1 VRHASFMLQSP
12 HPGSTGDT
20 MPTDLLTVLLLL
32 AAAIVMFAINKPR
45 VDAVALI
52 MLVLLPFTGVL
63 TVNEAL
69 AGFSNPNIVLIGA
82 MFVIGEALARTG
94 VARSIGDRLVGWG
107 GDSSARLL
115 VLLMLAVGF
124 LGAFMSST
132 GVVAIFVPIVLRMA
146 SRSRIPPAT
155 LMMPMAYAALISGM
169 MTLVATSS
177 NLVINYEVVRGGA
190 DGFGFFSFTPFGVPI
205 LIVGT
210 LYMLLARRWLGR
222 DVPGPAAAR
231 LRPGLHSLVEHYGLG
246 LREYRLRVLP
256 GSPLLGRSLG
266 ELALTAKIGARVI
279 VIERRVGRARRLLPR
294 SDDTVLAAG
303 DVLLVDM
310 DDDSADVEAL
320 CREYGVERL
329 ARAGSYYTG
338 RAQDVGLVEVMLPYQ
353 SAFVGKTVAE
363 AEAAAQSELALVGMR
378 RRRGVLA
385 PHHLR
390 EKVLKAGDTLL
401 LAGPW
406 RAIRRLQKGGQDLVL
421 LNLPRE
427 FDEYLPAAKRAP
439 YAVFT
444 LVVVIVLM
452 ATGIV
457 PNVQAALIG
466 CLLMGLFRCIDLDGA
481 YRSIQMKSLIMIV
494 GMMPFALALDRTGGV
509 DIAADF
515 LVGVLGNSSEHLILT
530 VLFAITV
537 LLGMFIVN
545 TANAVLLIPLA
556 LAVAEELQASPYP
569 FAMIVALAASA
580 AFMTPVSPVNTLVT
594 TAGNYRLVDFI
605 RIGLPLTLIIG
616 AMSVALVPWLLPLYP
631 ALSP

>member
-1 VRHASFMLQSP
+1 M
-12 HPGSTGDT
+12 TE
-20 MPTDLLTVLLLL
+20 DLLTVLLLL

-63 TVNEAL
+63 TMNEAL

-94 VARSIGDRLVGWG
+94 VARGIGDRLVGYG
-107 GDSSARLL
+107 GNSAGRLL

-146 SRSRIPPAT
+146 SRSGIAPAR

-169 MTLVATSS
+169 MTLVATSP
-177 NLVINYEVVRGGA
+177 NLVINYEVVRTGA
-190 DGFGFFSFTPFGVPI
+190 EGFSFFSFTPFGLPI

-210 LYMLLARRWLGR
+210 LYMLLLQPWLGQGAP
-222 DVPGPAAAR
+222 DAGSGR
-231 LRPGLHSLVEHYGLG
+231 LRPGLQNLVEHYALSA
-246 LREYRLRVLP
+246 REYRVRVAS
-256 GSPLLGRSLG
+256 GSPLLGRRLG
-266 ELALTAKIGARVI
+266 DLDLPGRIGARVI
-279 VIERRVGRARRLLPR
+279 IIERGVGRARRLLPR
-294 SDDTVLAAG
+294 TDDSILEAG

-310 DDDSADVEAL
+310 DDDAADVEAL
-320 CREYGVERL
+320 CRKHGVELLPRT
-329 ARAGSYYTG
+329 GSYYTD
-338 RAQDVGLVEVMLPYQ
+338 RPQDVGLVEVMLPYQ

-363 AEAAAQSELALVGMR
+363 AEAMAQFELTLVGMR
-378 RRRGVLA
+378 RRRGTLA

-401 LAGPW
+401 LAGSW
-406 RAIRRLQKGGQDLVL
+406 RTIRRLQKGGQDLVL
-421 LNLPRE
+421 LNLPTE

-439 YAVFT
+439 YAVLT
-444 LVVVIVLM
+444 LIVVIVLM

-466 CLLMGLFRCIDLDGA
+466 CLMMGLFRCIDLDGA
-481 YRSIQMKSLIMIV
+481 YRAIQMKSLIMIV

-509 DIAADF
+509 DLAADF
-515 LVGVLGNSSEHLILT
+515 LVGLLGNSSSHLILG
-530 VLFAITV
+530 VLFTITV

-556 LAVAEELQASPYP
+556 LAIAEELGASPYP
-569 FAMIVALAASA
+569 FAMIIALGASA
-580 AFMTPVSPVNTLVT
+580 AFMTPVSPVNILVT
-594 TAGNYRLVDFI
+594 TAGNYRFVDFI
-605 RIGLPLTLIIG
+605 RIGLPLTLMVG
-616 AMSVALVPWLLPLYP
+616 ALSVVLVPWLLPLYP
-631 ALSP
+631 AVMGTE

>member
-1 VRHASFMLQSP
+1 
-12 HPGSTGDT
+12 
-20 MPTDLLTVLLLL
+20 MPTELLLVLLLL

-45 VDAVALI
+45 VDGVALS
-52 MLVLLPFTGVL
+52 MLVLLPFTGVV
-63 TVNEAL
+63 TMNEAL

-94 VARSIGDRLVGWG
+94 VARSIGDRLVGYG
-107 GDSSARLL
+107 GDSAWRLL
-115 VLLMLAVGF
+115 VLLMLAVGL

-146 SRSRIPPAT
+146 SRSGIAPAE

-169 MTLVATSS
+169 MTLVATSP

-190 DGFGFFSFTPFGVPI
+190 EGFSFFSFTPFGVPI
-205 LIVGT
+205 LLVGT
-210 LYMLLARRWLGR
+210 LYMLLARRWLVRTAPDAGA
-222 DVPGPAAAR
+222 DA
-231 LRPGLHSLVEHYGLG
+231 LRPDLRNLVEQYALG
-246 LREYRLRVLP
+246 NREYRVRLLP
-256 GSPLLGRSLG
+256 ESPLVGQRLGDLG
-266 ELALTAKIGARVI
+266 LTEKLGARI
-279 VIERRVGRARRLLPR
+279 IIIERGTARARRLLPR
-294 SDDTVLAAG
+294 SDDSVLQA
-303 DVLLVDM
+303 DDTLLIDM
-310 DDDSADVEAL
+310 DDDSADVDEL
-320 CREYGVERL
+320 CAAYGATLLPRE
-329 ARAGSYYTG
+329 GSYYTD
-338 RAQDVGLVEVMLPYQ
+338 RPQDVGLVEVMLPYQ

-363 AEAAAQSELALVGMR
+363 AEALSQSELALVGMR
-378 RRRGVLA
+378 RRRGALE

-390 EKVLKAGDTLL
+390 EKRLKAGDTLL

-406 RAIRRLQKGGQDLVL
+406 RAIRRLQRGGKDLVL
-421 LNLPRE
+421 LNLPKE

-439 YAVFT
+439 YAVLT
-444 LVVVIVLM
+444 LLVVVLLM
-452 ATGIV
+452 ATGVV

-466 CLLMGLFRCIDLDGA
+466 CLMMGLFRCIDLDGA

-509 DIAADF
+509 DMAADF
-515 LVGVLGNSSEHLILT
+515 LVGLLGNSSEHLILG

-556 LAVAEELQASPYP
+556 LAIAEELSASPYP
-569 FAMIVALAASA
+569 FAMIIALGASS

-605 RIGLPLTLIIG
+605 RIGLPLTLIVG
-616 AMSVALVPWLLPLYP
+616 AISVAMVPWLLPLYP
-631 ALSP
+631 AAGG

>member
-1 VRHASFMLQSP
+1 
-12 HPGSTGDT
+12 
-20 MPTDLLTVLLLL
+20 MPTDLLLVLLLL
-32 AAAIVMFAINKPR
+32 AAAILMFAINKPR

-63 TVNEAL
+63 TMNEAL

-94 VARSIGDRLVGWG
+94 VARSIGDWLVRYG
-107 GDSSARLL
+107 GNSAWRLL

-146 SRSRIPPAT
+146 SRSEIAPAE

-169 MTLVATSS
+169 MTLVATSP
-177 NLVINYEVVRGGA
+177 NLVINYELVRTGA
-190 DGFGFFSFTPFGVPI
+190 DGFSFFSFTPFGVPI
-205 LIVGT
+205 LIVGI

-222 DVPGPAAAR
+222 EAPESSTKE
-231 LRPGLHSLVEHYGLG
+231 LRPGLRNLVEHYGLG
-246 LREYRLRVLP
+246 QREHRVRVVP
-256 GSPLLGRSLG
+256 GSPLIGPRLG
-266 ELALTAKIGARVI
+266 ELDLPAKIGARII
-279 VIERRVGRARRLLPR
+279 VIERGSGRARRLLPR
-294 SDDTVLAAG
+294 TDDSLLQAG
-303 DVLLVDM
+303 DVLLIDM
-310 DDDSADVEAL
+310 DDDTADVDAL
-320 CREYGVERL
+320 CREYGVELLPRT
-329 ARAGSYYTG
+329 GSYYTG
-338 RAQDVGLVEVMLPYQ
+338 RPQDVGLVEVMLPYQ
-353 SAFVGKTVAE
+353 SAFVGRTVAE
-363 AEAAAQSELALVGMR
+363 AEAMAQFELTLVGMR
-378 RRRGVLA
+378 RRRGVLE

-406 RAIRRLQKGGQDLVL
+406 RAIRRLQKGGQEMVL
-421 LNLPRE
+421 LNLPQE

-439 YAVFT
+439 YAVLT
-444 LVVVIVLM
+444 LIVVIVLM
-452 ATGIV
+452 ATGAV

-466 CLLMGLFRCIDLDGA
+466 CLMMGLFRCIDLDGA
-481 YRSIQMKSLIMIV
+481 YRAIQMKSLIMIV

-509 DIAADF
+509 DLAADF
-515 LVGVLGNSSEHLILT
+515 LVGVLGNSSAHLILA

-556 LAVAEELQASPYP
+556 LAIAEELGASPYP
-569 FAMIVALAASA
+569 FAMIVALGASA

-594 TAGNYRLVDFI
+594 TAGNYRLADFI
-605 RIGLPLTLIIG
+605 RIGLPLTLIVG
-616 AMSVALVPWLLPLYP
+616 ALSVALVPWLLPLYP
-631 ALSP
+631 GATSSG

>member
-1 VRHASFMLQSP
+1 L
-12 HPGSTGDT
+12 
-20 MPTDLLTVLLLL
+20 PTDLLLVLLLL

-63 TVNEAL
+63 TMNEAL

-94 VARSIGDRLVGWG
+94 VARSIGDWLVRHG
-107 GDSSARLL
+107 GNSPGRLL

-146 SRSRIPPAT
+146 SRSRIPPAQM
-155 LMMPMAYAALISGM
+155 MMPMAYAALISGM
-169 MTLVATSS
+169 MTLVATSP
-177 NLVINYEVVRGGA
+177 NLVINYEVVRSGA
-190 DGFGFFSFTPFGVPI
+190 EGFGFFSFTPFGVPI
-205 LIVGT
+205 LLVGT
-210 LYMLLARRWLGR
+210 LYMLLVQRWLGR
-222 DVPGPAAAR
+222 DSPPAAGDG
-231 LRPGLHSLVEHYGLG
+231 LRPGLGNLVEHYALG
-246 LREYRLRVLP
+246 EREYRVRVEP
-256 GSPLLGRSLG
+256 ASPLLGHRLG
-266 ELALTAKIGARVI
+266 DLDLPGSIGARIV
-279 VIERRVGRARRLLPR
+279 VIERGTGRARRLLPR
-294 SDDTVLAAG
+294 TDDSVLEVG
-303 DVLLVDM
+303 DRLLIDM
-310 DDDSADVEAL
+310 DDDTADVEAL
-320 CREYGVERL
+320 CDEYGVTLLPRV
-329 ARAGSYYTG
+329 GSYYTD
-338 RAQDVGLVEVMLPYQ
+338 RPQDVGLVEVMLPYQ
-353 SAFVGKTVAE
+353 SAFVGRTVAE
-363 AEAAAQSELALVGMR
+363 AEAMAQSELTVVGLR
-378 RRRGVLA
+378 RRRGALA

-390 EKVLKAGDTLL
+390 EKTLKAGDTLL

-406 RAIRRLQKGGQDLVL
+406 RAIRRLQKGGQELVL
-421 LNLPRE
+421 LNLPKE

-444 LVVVIVLM
+444 LLVVIVLM

-466 CLLMGLFRCIDLDGA
+466 CLLMGLFRCIDLDQA
-481 YRSIQMKSLIMIV
+481 YRSIQVKSLIMIV

-515 LVGVLGNSSEHLILT
+515 LVAVLGNSSAHLILA
-530 VLFAITV
+530 VLFSLTV

-569 FAMIVALAASA
+569 FAMIVALGASS

-594 TAGNYRLVDFI
+594 TAGNYRLLDFI
-605 RIGLPLTLIIG
+605 RVGFPLTLMVG
-616 AMSVALVPWLLPLYP
+616 ALSVVLVAWLLPLYP
-631 ALSP
+631 AAVAG

>member
-1 VRHASFMLQSP
+1 
-12 HPGSTGDT
+12 
-20 MPTDLLTVLLLL
+20 MPTDLLLVLLLL
-32 AAAIVMFAINKPR
+32 AAAILMFAINKPR

-63 TVNEAL
+63 TMNEAL

-94 VARSIGDRLVGWG
+94 VARSIGDWLVRYG
-107 GDSSARLL
+107 GNSAWRLL

-146 SRSRIPPAT
+146 SRSEIAPAE

-169 MTLVATSS
+169 MTLVATSP
-177 NLVINYEVVRGGA
+177 NLVINYELVRTGA
-190 DGFGFFSFTPFGVPI
+190 DGFSFFSFTPFGVPI
-205 LIVGT
+205 LIVGI

-222 DVPGPAAAR
+222 EAPESSTKE
-231 LRPGLHSLVEHYGLG
+231 LRPGLRNLVEHYGLG
-246 LREYRLRVLP
+246 QREHRVRVVP
-256 GSPLLGRSLG
+256 GSPLIGPRLG
-266 ELALTAKIGARVI
+266 ELDLPAKIGARII
-279 VIERRVGRARRLLPR
+279 VIERGSGRARRLLPR
-294 SDDTVLAAG
+294 TDDSLLQVG
-303 DVLLVDM
+303 DVLLIDM
-310 DDDSADVEAL
+310 DDDTADVDAL
-320 CREYGVERL
+320 CREYGVELLPRT
-329 ARAGSYYTG
+329 GSYYTG
-338 RAQDVGLVEVMLPYQ
+338 RPQDVGLVEVMLPYQ
-353 SAFVGKTVAE
+353 SAFVGRTVAE
-363 AEAAAQSELALVGMR
+363 AEAMAQFELTLVGMR
-378 RRRGVLA
+378 RRRGVLE

-406 RAIRRLQKGGQDLVL
+406 RAIRRLQKGGQEMVL
-421 LNLPRE
+421 LNLPQE

-439 YAVFT
+439 YAVLT
-444 LVVVIVLM
+444 LIVVIVLM
-452 ATGIV
+452 ATGAV

-466 CLLMGLFRCIDLDGA
+466 CLMMGLFRCIDLDGA
-481 YRSIQMKSLIMIV
+481 YRAIQMKSLIMIV

-509 DIAADF
+509 DLAADF
-515 LVGVLGNSSEHLILT
+515 LVGVLGNSSAHLILA

-556 LAVAEELQASPYP
+556 LAIAEELGASPYP
-569 FAMIVALAASA
+569 FAMIVALGASA

-594 TAGNYRLVDFI
+594 TAGNYRLADFI
-605 RIGLPLTLIIG
+605 RIGLPLTLIVG
-616 AMSVALVPWLLPLYP
+616 ALSVALVPWLLPLYP
-631 ALSP
+631 GATSSG

>member
-1 VRHASFMLQSP
+1 
-12 HPGSTGDT
+12 

-32 AAAIVMFAINKPR
+32 AAAILMFAINRPR

-63 TVNEAL
+63 TMNEAL

-94 VARSIGDRLVGWG
+94 VARSIGDWLVRYG
-107 GDSSARLL
+107 GDSSWRLL

-124 LGAFMSST
+124 LGSVMSST

-146 SRSRIPPAT
+146 SRSGIAAAE

-169 MTLVATSS
+169 MTLVATSP
-177 NLVINYEVVRGGA
+177 NLVINYELVRTGA
-190 DGFGFFSFTPFGVPI
+190 DGFSFFSFTPFGLPV
-205 LIVGT
+205 LVVGT
-210 LYMLLARRWLGR
+210 VYMLLVRRWLGR
-222 DVPGPAAAR
+222 QAPQTGSDR
-231 LRPGLHSLVEHYGLG
+231 LRPDLRNLVEHYALG
-246 LREYRLRVLP
+246 NREYRVRVRP
-256 GSPLLGRSLG
+256 GSPLRGRRIG
-266 ELALTAKIGARVI
+266 ELDLSRRIGARVI
-279 VIERRVGRARRLLPR
+279 VIERGIGRARRLLPR
-294 SDDTVLAAG
+294 TDDSVLEAG
-303 DVLLVDM
+303 DVLLIDM
-310 DDDSADVEAL
+310 DDDTADVEGL
-320 CREYGVERL
+320 CKRYGVELLPRS
-329 ARAGSYYTG
+329 GSYYTD
-338 RAQDVGLVEVMLPYQ
+338 RPQDVGLVEVMLPYQ
-353 SAFVGKTVAE
+353 SVFVGKTVAE
-363 AEAAAQSELALVGMR
+363 AEAMGQAELTLVGMR
-378 RRRGVLA
+378 RRRGALE

-390 EKVLKAGDTLL
+390 EKVLKTGDTLL

-421 LNLPRE
+421 LNLPKE
-427 FDEYLPAAKRAP
+427 FDEYLPGAKRAP

-444 LVVVIVLM
+444 LLVVIVLM

-466 CLLMGLFRCIDLDGA
+466 CLMMGLFRCIDLDGA

-509 DIAADF
+509 DMAADF
-515 LVGVLGNSSEHLILT
+515 LVAVLGNSSSHTILA

-556 LAVAEELQASPYP
+556 LAVAEELGASPYP
-569 FAMIVALAASA
+569 FAMIIALGASS
-580 AFMTPVSPVNTLVT
+580 AFMTPISPVNTLVT
-594 TAGNYRLVDFI
+594 TAGNYRLADFI
-605 RIGLPLTLIIG
+605 RVGLPLTLIVG
-616 AMSVALVPWLLPLYP
+616 ALSVLLVPWLLPLYP
-631 ALSP
+631 

>member
-1 VRHASFMLQSP
+1 MPVDLFM
-12 HPGSTGDT
+12 
-20 MPTDLLTVLLLL
+20 VLVLL
-32 AAAIVMFAINKPR
+32 AAAIVMFAVNTPR
-45 VDAVALI
+45 VDAVALL

-63 TVNEAL
+63 TMNEAL

-94 VARSIGDRLVGWG
+94 VARSIGDWLVRRG
-107 GDSSARLL
+107 GNSAGRLL

-124 LGAFMSST
+124 LGSVMSST

-146 SRSRIPPAT
+146 SRSGIAPAE

-169 MTLVATSS
+169 MTLVATSP
-177 NLVINYEVVRGGA
+177 NLIINYELVRGGA
-190 DGFGFFSFTPFGVPI
+190 DGFNFFSFTPFGVPI

-210 LYMLLARRWLGR
+210 LYMLVARRWLR
-222 DVPGPAAAR
+222 SPAADGGAES
-231 LRPGLHSLVEHYGLG
+231 LRPGLRSLVERYALAG
-246 LREYRLRVLP
+246 REFRLRVEP
-256 GSPLLGRSLG
+256 GSPLIGRALG
-266 ELALTAKIGARVI
+266 ELDLTQKIGARLI
-279 VIERRVGRARRLLPR
+279 VIERGTGRARRLLPR
-294 SDDTVLAAG
+294 TDDKVLLAG
-303 DVLLVDM
+303 DILLVDM
-310 DDDSADVEAL
+310 DDNTADVEQL
-320 CREYGVERL
+320 CRAYGVTRL
-329 ARAGSYYTG
+329 PPTGSYYTD

-353 SAFVGKTVAE
+353 SVFVGKTVAE
-363 AEAAAQSELALVGMR
+363 AEAMAQSELALVGMR
-378 RRRGVLA
+378 RRRGALE

-406 RAIRRLQKGGQDLVL
+406 QAIRRLQKGGKDLVL
-421 LNLPRE
+421 LNLPKE

-444 LVVVIVLM
+444 LLVVVVLM
-452 ATGIV
+452 ATGII

-466 CLLMGLFRCIDLDGA
+466 CLMMGLFRCIDLDQA

-509 DIAADF
+509 DMAADF
-515 LVGVLGNSSEHLILT
+515 LVAVLGNSSAYLILA
-530 VLFAITV
+530 VLFTITV
-537 LLGMFIVN
+537 VLGMFIVN

-569 FAMIVALAASA
+569 FAMIIALGASS

-594 TAGNYRLVDFI
+594 TAGNYRLADFI
-605 RIGLPLTLIIG
+605 RIGLPLTLLVG
-616 AMSVALVPWLLPLYP
+616 AISVVLVPWLLPLYP
-631 ALSP
+631 AAAAG

>member
-1 VRHASFMLQSP
+1 
-12 HPGSTGDT
+12 

-32 AAAIVMFAINKPR
+32 AAAILMFAINKPR

-63 TVNEAL
+63 TMNEAL

-94 VARSIGDRLVGWG
+94 VARSIGDWLVGYG
-107 GDSSARLL
+107 GHSPSRLL

-146 SRSRIPPAT
+146 SRSGIAPGQ
-155 LMMPMAYAALISGM
+155 LMMPMAFAALISGM
-169 MTLVATSS
+169 MTLLATSP
-177 NLVINYEVVRGGA
+177 NLVINYEVVRSGT
-190 DGFGFFSFTPFGVPI
+190 DGFGFFSFTPFGLPI
-205 LIVGT
+205 LIAGT
-210 LYMLLARRWLGR
+210 LYMLLARRWLSREVAEAGTKQQR
-222 DVPGPAAAR
+222 PR
-231 LRPGLHSLVEHYGLG
+231 LRSLVERYGLG
-246 LREYRLRVLP
+246 QREYRVRVAP
-256 GSPLLGRSLG
+256 GSPLLGRRLG
-266 ELALTAKIGARVI
+266 QLDLTTKIGVRII
-279 VIERRVGRARRLLPR
+279 VIERGTGRARRLLPR
-294 SDDTVLAAG
+294 TDDSVLAAG
-303 DVLLVDM
+303 DVLLLDM
-310 DDDSADVEAL
+310 DDDSADIEAL
-320 CREYGVERL
+320 CRQYGVELLPRT
-329 ARAGSYYTG
+329 GTYYTG
-338 RAQDVGLVEVMLPYQ
+338 RSQDVGLVEVMLPYQ

-363 AEAAAQSELALVGMR
+363 AEAESHFELTLVGMR
-378 RRRGVLA
+378 RRRGALE

-390 EKVLKAGDTLL
+390 GKTLKAGDTLL

-406 RAIRRLQKGGQDLVL
+406 RSIRRLQKGGQDLVL
-421 LNLPRE
+421 LNLPQE

-439 YAVFT
+439 YAVLT

-452 ATGIV
+452 ATGVV

-466 CLLMGLFRCIDLDGA
+466 CLMMGLFRCIDLDGA

-509 DIAADF
+509 DLAADF
-515 LVGVLGNSSEHLILT
+515 LVALLGNSSAHLILA

-569 FAMIVALAASA
+569 FAMIIALGASS

-605 RIGLPLTLIIG
+605 RIGLPLTLVVG
-616 AMSVALVPWLLPLYP
+616 AISVAMVPWLLPLYP
-631 ALSP
+631 PSSASVPVPM